1 MSNLSWLK
9 NLFTKEKPLARGMY
23 QYRTPPNVQDR
34 FRLHLRVE
42 EDGYGILV
50 INAARVL
57 HLNQTATE
65 MAKMIID
72 ELSPEEA
79 ALAISRRYRVSRKQ
93 AQADYVDLQEK
104 VFLLGRTDEICPIT
118 YLDVQRIDPFQT
130 PASAPYRMDLA
141 LTYACDNDCG
151 HCYVGRP
158 RDYPRIEL
166 QEWKKVI
173 DNCWAAGIPHI
184 TFTGGE
190 ATLSPHLRALIEYAE
205 DVGLVTGLLTNGRK
219 LSDRAYLDGLLEAGL
234 DHIQITIESHDNKI
248 HDQMVCASGAWAET
262 VRGIE
267 NSVDAD
273 VYLMTNTT
281 LTDLNV
287 SGIEDTI
294 DYLARLGVRTVAC
307 NGLIFAGKGVD
318 VGIGIPE
325 ADLEP
330 VLARVQDK
338 AQEHELR
345 LIWYTPTRYCEFNP
359 LEHDLGV
366 KGCSAARY
374 NMCIEPNGDVLPCQS
389 YFQSL
394 GNILTD
400 PWERIWDSAL
410 ANRLRN
416 REWLPEECK
425 ECPDVE
431 ICGGGCP
438 LYAQEGEYQCR
449 DSQNTAG

>member
-1 MSNLSWLK
+1 MVKLGWLK
-9 NLFTKEKPLARGMY
+9 GWFSKEKPLSRGMY
-23 QYRTPPNVQDR
+23 QYRTPPDAEER

-42 EDGYGILV
+42 KDGYGILV
-50 INAARVL
+50 INAAKVL

-65 MAKMIID
+65 MAKLIID
-72 ELSPEEA
+72 EKTPDEA
-79 ALAISRRYRVSRKQ
+79 AQTMARRYRVKREQ
-93 AQADYVDLQEK
+93 ARADYVDLHEK
-104 VFLLGRTDEICPIT
+104 ILLLARTDEICPIT
-118 YLDVQRIDPFQT
+118 YLDVQRIDPFQI

-141 LTYACDNDCG
+141 LTYACNDDCS
-151 HCYVGRP
+151 HCYVARP
-158 RDYPRIEL
+158 RDYPQISFE
-166 QEWKKVI
+166 EWKQVI
-173 DNCWAAGIPHI
+173 DRCWDVGIPHV

-190 ATLSPHLRALIEYAE
+190 ATLCPHLRELIEYAE
-205 DVGLVTGLLTNGRK
+205 DVGLVTGLLTNGRR

-234 DHIQITIESHDNKI
+234 DHIQITLESHDEAI
-248 HDQMVCASGAWAET
+248 HDQMVRAPGAWKET
-262 VRGIE
+262 VEGIA

-281 LTDLNV
+281 LTDLNAP
-287 SGIEDTI
+287 GIEETI
-294 DYLARLGVRTVAC
+294 DFVARLGVQTVAC
-307 NGLIFAGKGVD
+307 NGLIYAGKGVD

-330 VLARVQDK
+330 IMARVQEK
-338 AQEHELR
+338 AQEHDLR

-374 NMCIEPNGDVLPCQS
+374 NMCVEPNGDVIPCQS

-394 GNILTD
+394 GNILKD
-400 PWERIWDSAL
+400 PWESIWDSAL
-410 ANRLRN
+410 ANHIRS
-416 REWLPEECK
+416 REWLPDMCK
-425 ECPDVE
+425 ECPDME

-438 LYAQEGEYQCR
+438 LYAKEGEYQCR

>member
-1 MSNLSWLK
+1 MANLSWLK
-9 NLFTKEKPLARGMY
+9 KWFTNEKPLSKGMY
-23 QYRTPPNVQDR
+23 QYRTAPDAEER

-42 EDGYGILV
+42 EDGHGTLV
-50 INAARVL
+50 INAAKVL
-57 HLNQTATE
+57 HLNQTAAE
-65 MAKMIID
+65 MAKLLI
-72 ELSPEEA
+72 EEA
-79 ALAISRRYRVSRKQ
+79 TPEVAARQIARRYRVSRQQ
-93 AQADYVDLQEK
+93 AQADYLALQEK
-104 VFLLGRTDEICPIT
+104 IFLLARTDEICPIT

-141 LTYACDNDCG
+141 LTYRCNNGCG
-151 HCYVGRP
+151 HCYVARP
-158 RDYPRIEL
+158 PDFPEIGVDD
-166 QEWKKVI
+166 WKQVI
-173 DNCWAAGIPHI
+173 DRCWDAGIPHI

-190 ATLSPHLRALIEYAE
+190 ATLVPYLRELVEHAE
-205 DVGLVTGLLTNGRK
+205 DVGLVTGLLTNGRR

-234 DHIQITIESHDNKI
+234 DHIQITIESHDEAT
-248 HDQMVCASGAWAET
+248 HDQMVCAEGAWRET
-262 VRGIE
+262 VAGIR

-287 SGIEDTI
+287 PHVEETI
-294 DYLARLGVRTVAC
+294 DFIAGLGVPTVAC
-307 NGLIFAGKGVD
+307 NGLIFAGKGRD

-330 VLARVQDK
+330 ILERVKERAD
-338 AQEHELR
+338 AHELR

-374 NMCIEPNGDVLPCQS
+374 NMAVEPNGDVLPCQS
-389 YFQSL
+389 YFQPM
-394 GNILTD
+394 GNMLAD
-400 PWERIWDSAL
+400 PWEAIWDSAL
-410 ANRLRN
+410 ANYIRDRAWI
-416 REWLPEECK
+416 EKKCEQ
-425 ECPDVE
+425 CPDLD

-438 LYAQEGEYQCR
+438 LYAQEGEYTCR